1 MRQNITITLE
11 KHLLSRL
18 RVIAATRDTSVSG
31 LLRAELT
38 RIVEQHD
45 QFEAAKRR
53 ALADLDQGFDLGGR
67 PAPRDEL
74 HDREALR

>member
-1 MRQNITITLE
+1 MRQNITVTLD
-11 KHLLSRL
+11 KDLLGKL
-18 RVIAATRDTSVSG
+18 RVIAAARATSVSG

-67 PAPRDEL
+67 PTSRDEL